1 MKTESRFGYERSR
14 WVGGDSAK
22 ARRWYDELESMG
34 PENVRVRLAQ
44 TDAGSPG
51 AALLIGAEM
60 VTIGFAQHWLAWH
73 DWQRAER
80 EGSFQPWQI
89 FWSRWTALAVTAT
102 ALVGATGWLLT
113 AWAKW

>member
-34 PENVRVRLAQ
+34 PENVRARLAQ

-51 AALLIGAEM
+51 AALLIGTEM
-60 VTIGFAQHWLAWH
+60 MTIGFAQHWLAWH

-80 EGSFQPWQI
+80 ETSLRQRQI
-89 FWSRWTALAVTAT
+89 LWMALVAATAI

>member
-1 MKTESRFGYERSR
+1 MTKESGFDYEQSR

-22 ARRWYDELESMG
+22 ARRWYDELENMG
-34 PENVRVRLAQ
+34 PENVRARLAQ

-51 AALLIGAEM
+51 AALPIGTDLM
-60 VTIGFAQHWLAWH
+60 TIGFAQHWLAWR

-80 EGSFQPWQI
+80 ETSLRRRQI
-89 FWSRWTALAVTAT
+89 LWMALVATAM
-102 ALVGATGWLLT
+102 ALVGATGWWLT